1 MPLPTEAEI
10 VDAARRLGYLDENGK
25 YPRELRAKLAKVVQ
39 LAKEDTAKA
48 ADPQTGRTALMLARF
63 DAELCAAGLDGE
75 GLRRDLLVEAARHLL
90 KTGLRLGDSITEEVT
105 PHGS

>member
-1 MPLPTEAEI
+1 MPLPTETEI
-10 VDAARRLGYLDENGK
+10 VDAARRLGLLDEYGK
-25 YPRELRAKLAKVVQ
+25 YPRHLRAKIAATVQ
-39 LAKEDTAKA
+39 LAKEETANA
-48 ADPQTGRTALMLARF
+48 ADPQAGRTALMLARF

-90 KTGLRLGDSITEEVT
+90 KTGLRLGDPITEEVT